1 LEGKTVN
8 RKNRPIP
15 DDFRDLALTMPRY
28 KLALHYVVAQ
38 RTIQVWFEKLGIEGK
53 WQNIAAEQTR
63 RPIPADFAQVAPT
76 KTRTAL
82 CKHYRCSDR
91 VAMRW
96 SVESGV
102 ACMPYTPTPPRKA
115 PAAPRQRPALVPGAK
130 PRQIAQTNKT
140 MFDLAA
146 DVLRRER
153 FHVHRCNERGGFDLK
168 GQYWRCGY
176 SILTDDELLIR
187 AAKYEQRAA

>member
-1 LEGKTVN
+1 MTS

-15 DDFRDLALTMPRY
+15 DDFRELAMTMPRY

-38 RTIQVWFEKLGIEGK
+38 RTIQLWFERLGLEGK
-53 WQNIAAEQTR
+53 WQTIAAEKTR
-63 RPIPADFAQVAPT
+63 RPVPADFMQVAQTMT
-76 KTRTAL
+76 KAAL
-82 CKHYRCSDR
+82 CRHYRCSDR
-91 VAMRW
+91 VVMRW
-96 SVESGV
+96 LAEMGATCLV
-102 ACMPYTPTPPRKA
+102 YTPIPPRKVASA
-115 PAAPRQRPALVPGAK
+115 PKLRPVLQPGAR

-153 FHVHRCNERGGFDLK
+153 FHVHRCNERGGFDMR

-176 SILTDDELLIR
+176 SVMTDDELLIR

>member
-1 LEGKTVN
+1 MN

-15 DDFRDLALTMPRY
+15 DDFRELALTMPRY

-38 RTIQVWFEKLGIEGK
+38 RTIQIWFETLGIEAK
-53 WQNIAAEQTR
+53 WQNIAAEKTR
-63 RPIPADFAQVAPT
+63 RPVPADFMQVAPT
-76 KTRTAL
+76 MTKAGLFR
-82 CKHYRCSDR
+82 HYRCSDR
-91 VAMRW
+91 VVARW
-96 SVESGV
+96 LAETGV
-102 ACMPYTPTPPRKA
+102 QCLVYIPNPPRKPSA
-115 PAAPRQRPALVPGAK
+115 PPKLRQVPGAK
-130 PRQIAQTNKT
+130 PRQITQTNKT

-176 SILTDDELLIR
+176 SVLTDDELLAR